1 MSTYLA
7 VSIDKM
13 WLQWALP
20 NDNYELYFHTFNLAS
35 FYCTAVLLD
44 IGCWQTCPRCAL
56 VKLARV
62 ALSSK
67 DAATGST
74 AATCHRILTCGFARA
89 TAPSAVFRYVSVL
102 VASLFCFWFWLWLS
116 LWHWLWL
123 CRVTLLPKCW
133 TNIVSFPWLFFYNN
147 KEKKRRLSS
156 YAYVNTHQA
165 GPSALTP
172 PTVLPTLCLVSC
184 HSTTSCVCLLLRC
197 QAVKFL

>member
-1 MSTYLA
+1 MSA
-7 VSIDKM
+7 
-13 WLQWALP
+13 
-20 NDNYELYFHTFNLAS
+20 
-35 FYCTAVLLD
+35 
-44 IGCWQTCPRCAL
+44 TCPRCAL
-56 VKLARV
+56 VKLAMV

-102 VASLFCFWFWLWLS
+102 VASLFCFWFWLWL
-116 LWHWLWL
+116 WHWLWL

-165 GPSALTP
+165 GWQAHRL
-172 PTVLPTLCLVSC
+172 LPHPLFYPLSVWFPATQQHPVFVFYCAAK
-184 HSTTSCVCLLLRC
+184 
-197 QAVKFL
+197 AVKFL

>member
-1 MSTYLA
+1 MSA
-7 VSIDKM
+7 
-13 WLQWALP
+13 
-20 NDNYELYFHTFNLAS
+20 
-35 FYCTAVLLD
+35 
-44 IGCWQTCPRCAL
+44 TCPRCAL

-102 VASLFCFWFWLWLS
+102 VASLFCFWFWLWL
-116 LWHWLWL
+116 WHWLWL

-133 TNIVSFPWLFFYNN
+133 TNIVSFFPLTIFLQQQQQG
-147 KEKKRRLSS
+147 KEAQAQLIRICKHTPGR
-156 YAYVNTHQA
+156 QA

-172 PTVLPTLCLVSC
+172 PTLLPTLCLVSC

-197 QAVKFL
+197 QSC